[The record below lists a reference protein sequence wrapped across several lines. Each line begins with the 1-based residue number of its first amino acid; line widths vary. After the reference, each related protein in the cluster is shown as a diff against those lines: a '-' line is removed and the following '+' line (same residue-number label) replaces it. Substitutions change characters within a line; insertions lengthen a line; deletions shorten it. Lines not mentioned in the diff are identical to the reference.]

1 MQVFFVMNFLCLAP
15 THSDWA
21 RWDTLVFYCWPK
33 WQRRLPQTNSL
44 STSIRQ
50 NSGQG
55 SLTWQCYQGDNI
67 VIRSALALNGSYCS
81 QQQQHLSI
89 PLYKQSCLKFHSFV
103 YAISD
108 AVAHIFKGYYWY
120 SYVCICHFESGS
132 VWSFRRS
139 VVHRFI
145 LFPLCCSAAQTQHVL
160 GKEFCGVRPTWQGFG
175 ACLCL
180 KMGSPRIWWSRFS
193 ALIWP
198 CWAIF
203 RHSCCC
209 FWSWFLL
216 AIATCACLLIYAVNC
231 CLKKR

>member
-103 YAISD
+103 YAVSD

-145 LFPLCCSAAQTQHVL
+145 LFPFVLFSRTNSTRAWQGILWSPPYLTRLWCVPLSENGVPQNLMVEIFRINMAMLSHFQTSMLLLLELIFARDSDMCLFANLCC
-160 GKEFCGVRPTWQGFG
+160 
-175 ACLCL
+175 
-180 KMGSPRIWWSRFS
+180 
-193 ALIWP
+193 
-198 CWAIF
+198 
-203 RHSCCC
+203 
-209 FWSWFLL
+209 
-216 AIATCACLLIYAVNC
+216 
-231 CLKKR
+231 